1 LYWYFIFFFTSGFCS
16 VLYELVWLRLSMAQ
30 FGVTTAMVAV
40 VLSVFMCGLG
50 VGSWAAGRWLGE
62 DHTYELR
69 ALRLYAIL
77 ELLIGAGALIV
88 PQELLR
94 SGSALQHSG
103 LHSQLVYYWLT
114 GLWTAVILLPWCFLI
129 GATLPVGMRAIAQTI
144 PAESARSFSYLYMA
158 NVGGA
163 FLGTAVP
170 LFLIELFGFRG
181 TLKIG
186 ALCNSLIA
194 VSAYLLSIKL
204 RKVLPT
210 GSQRAIPCT
219 LRSGDARI
227 LTLLFLTGLSCMAME
242 VVWLR
247 CYTLYFGTVVY
258 VFASILGVYLL
269 ATFAGSVVYRRW
281 SGRWTQEN
289 PTLWTLLPL
298 FALLPLIAADPV
310 LKFERIFE
318 LLSITFPLAAPFA
331 RLVLGIAPFTG
342 VLGFLTPM
350 LMDRFSG
357 GEPSRAGLAYATN
370 VAGCIFG
377 PLLAGFVLLPF
388 LSERWVLVVLTLPWF
403 IVVLIL
409 KRPATKPEFMWRLAK
424 YASFGCVVVLI
435 GAGKGYVDEYRQ
447 GKVLRD
453 QTATVIATGAGMDKE
468 LIVNGYSM
476 TSLTPIT
483 KVMAHFPLAFLDR
496 PPRDALVICFGMGT
510 TFRSL
515 RSWGIPATAVE
526 LVPSV
531 PRLFSYYHSDGEQI
545 LNSPLSHV
553 VIDDGRRYLERTV
566 QQYDVITIDPPPP
579 LQAAASS
586 LLYSEEF
593 YRVARRRLRPGG
605 ILQQWLPAT
614 PEHDAV
620 DVAAVTRSLRNS
632 FPYVRAFMDGIG
644 IHYLCS
650 DLPIPNRTPAELLQR
665 MPGAAVSDL
674 AEWDMRPGEVATDAA
689 ERMLGHLIAKEL
701 PIDGLI
707 AFSPET
713 PALTD
718 DRAINEYYVL
728 RMWIGSHNGNTR

>member
-1 LYWYFIFFFTSGFCS
+1 
-16 VLYELVWLRLSMAQ
+16 MAQ
-30 FGVTTAMVAV
+30 FGVTTAMVAIM
-40 VLSVFMCGLG
+40 LSVFMCGLG
-50 VGSWAAGRWLGE
+50 LGSWAAGQWLRVAAA
-62 DHTYELR
+62 HELQ

-77 ELLIGAGALIV
+77 ELVIGMGALIV
-88 PQELLR
+88 PHQLLR

-114 GLWTAVILLPWCFLI
+114 GLWTAIILLPWSFLI
-129 GATLPVGMRAIAQTI
+129 GATLPVGMRAIARTI

-163 FLGTAVP
+163 FLGTVAP
-170 LFLIELFGFRG
+170 LFLIELLGFRG
-181 TLKIG
+181 TLKVG
-186 ALCNSLIA
+186 ALCNTLIA
-194 VSAYLLSIKL
+194 VLAYLLSRKL
-204 RKVLPT
+204 REVPSPK
-210 GSQRAIPCT
+210 SQADAYLHQRG
-219 LRSGDARI
+219 GDARI
-227 LTLLFLTGLSCMAME
+227 LSLLFLTGLSCMAME

-247 CYTLYFGTVVY
+247 CYTSYFGTVVY

-269 ATFAGSVVYRRW
+269 ATFAGSVLYRRW
-281 SGRWTQEN
+281 SRRLAQES
-289 PTLWTLLPL
+289 PILWTLLPA
-298 FALLPLIAADPV
+298 FALLPLVAADPTIQ
-310 LKFERIFE
+310 FEWLFE
-318 LLSITFPLAAPFA
+318 FLSITAPLAAPVA

-342 VLGFLTPM
+342 ALGFLTPM

-357 GEPSRAGLAYATN
+357 GEPCKAGRAYAAN

-403 IVVLIL
+403 IVALL
-409 KRPATKPEFMWRLAK
+409 PMHQPESVWRLAK
-424 YASFGCVVVLI
+424 YASFGSAVVLI
-435 GAGKGYVDEYRQ
+435 AVGKGYVDEYRQ

-453 QTATVIATGAGMDKE
+453 QTATVIATGVGMDKE
-468 LIVNGYSM
+468 LIVNGYNM
-476 TSLTPIT
+476 TNLTPIT
-483 KVMAHFPLAFLDR
+483 KVMAHFPLAFLGQ

-531 PRLFSYYHSDGEQI
+531 PRLFSYYHGDGEKI
-545 LNSPLSHV
+545 LHSHLSRV
-553 VIDDGRRYLERTV
+553 VIDDGRRYLERTG

-593 YRVARRRLRPGG
+593 YQVARRRLRPGG

-614 PEHDAV
+614 PEDDAV

-632 FPYVRAFMDGIG
+632 FPYVRAFRDDIG

-650 DLPIPNRTPAELLQR
+650 DRAIPSRTPTELLQR
-665 MPGAAVSDL
+665 IPSAAVIDL
-674 AEWDMRPGEVATDAA
+674 TEWNIKPGEVATDAA
-689 ERMLGHLIAKEL
+689 VRMLGDLIRGELSVYELIAC
-701 PIDGLI
+701 
-707 AFSPET
+707 SPET

-718 DRAINEYYVL
+718 DRAINEYYLL
-728 RMWIGSHNGNTR
+728 RTWKSALTWHDTKCVM